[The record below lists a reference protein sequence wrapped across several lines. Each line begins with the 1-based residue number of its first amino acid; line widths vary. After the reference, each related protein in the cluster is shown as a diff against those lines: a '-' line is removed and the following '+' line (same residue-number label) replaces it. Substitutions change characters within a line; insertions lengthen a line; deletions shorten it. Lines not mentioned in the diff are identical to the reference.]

1 MKGVVVRMMGKFL
14 YNAVPAVH
22 YPPERIVNTW
32 FIQENGNLSR
42 KSYHYFVNDLFEEC
56 VAITPYASI
65 HDDARKVVD
74 TPIWTEMI
82 PKEKTAWTPIQAGIE
97 YKMLEPFAY
106 WQSDLD
112 DVTRETMRVK
122 FGKMALSQLDATM
135 ERKIRYLEQN
145 LGIVFLGDETN
156 IRDLFQVL
164 KIEEYL

>member
-1 MKGVVVRMMGKFL
+1 MSMMGKFL
-14 YNAVPAVH
+14 YNAVPAKH
-22 YPPERIVNTW
+22 YPPERIVNAW
-32 FIQENGNLSR
+32 FIQETGNLSR

-56 VAITPYASI
+56 IAITPYASI

-82 PKEKTAWTPIQAGIE
+82 PRDKTAMVPIQAGIE

-106 WQSDLD
+106 WQADLTD
-112 DVTRETMRVK
+112 ARRETLRVK

-135 ERKIRYLEQN
+135 ERKIRYLERN